1 MFVPL
6 RDVNPTRTF
15 PFISYLLLA
24 SNVVVFVL
32 MVLKLSQG
40 QEAFV
45 NELGLVPARIS
56 HEPIQAV
63 YTVFTS
69 MFMHGGVAHLG
80 SNMLFMH
87 VFADNIEDALGH
99 ARFLAFYLLC
109 GVAAA
114 LAQVAIDPSSTIPMV
129 GASGAIAGVVG
140 AYLAL
145 YPRAP
150 IVTFNSIFPLWFV
163 IGLFPVVPAWLVAGE
178 FFIAN
183 LLQGIGSLGL
193 QIQGGIAF
201 FAHLGGFVCGL
212 VLGRLW
218 TRRRAE
224 VSPWHGFRRTRYD
237 RSRRSRRW

>member
-1 MFVPL
+1 MFFPL
-6 RDVNPTRTF
+6 RDINPTRSF
-15 PFISYLLLA
+15 PFVSYLLLV
-24 SNVVVFVL
+24 SNIAAFGWMLLNV
-32 MVLKLSQG
+32 SQG

-45 NELGLVPARIS
+45 RELGLVPARIVRD
-56 HEPIQAV
+56 PLPAA
-63 YTVFTS
+63 YTVVTS
-69 MFMHGGVAHLG
+69 MFMHGSVAHLG

-109 GVAAA
+109 GLAAA
-114 LAQVAIDPSSTIPMV
+114 LAQIGVDPQSTVPMV

-150 IVTFNSIFPLWFV
+150 IVTFNSVFPLWFV
-163 IGLFPVVPAWLVAGE
+163 MGLFPVVPAWLVAGE

-218 TRRRAE
+218 ATRRRD
-224 VSPWHGFRRTRYD
+224 VSPWQGVRRARYP
-237 RSRRSRRW
+237 RSRRRQ

>member
-1 MFVPL
+1 MFLPL

-15 PFISYLLLA
+15 PFISYSLLV
-24 SNVVVFVL
+24 SNVVAFVL
-32 MVLKLSQG
+32 MVLSISEG
-40 QEAFV
+40 QEAFIS
-45 NELGLVPARIS
+45 ELGLIPARITR
-56 HEPIQAV
+56 EPLEAA
-63 YTVFTS
+63 YTVITS
-69 MFMHGGVAHLG
+69 MFMHGGLAHLG

-99 ARFLAFYLLC
+99 GRFLAFYLLC
-109 GVAAA
+109 GFAAA
-114 LAQVAIDPSSTIPMV
+114 LAQIGIDPASTIPMV

-163 IGLFPVVPAWLVAGE
+163 IGIFPVVPAWLVAGE
-178 FFIAN
+178 FFIMN

-218 TRRRAE
+218 TKRRSS

-237 RSRRSRRW
+237 RPRRTRP

>member
-1 MFVPL
+1 MFIPL
-6 RDVNPTRTF
+6 RDINPTRSF
-15 PFISYLLLA
+15 PFFSYLLLA
-24 SNVVVFVL
+24 SNVLVFVL
-32 MVLKLSQG
+32 MALNVTQG

-56 HEPIQAV
+56 REPVLAAH
-63 YTVFTS
+63 TVFTS
-69 MFMHGGVAHLG
+69 MFMHGSLGHLG
-80 SNMLFMH
+80 SNMLFMY

-114 LAQVAIDPSSTIPMV
+114 LAQIGMDPDSMIPMV

-163 IGLFPVVPAWLVAGE
+163 MGLFPVVPAWLVAGE

-183 LLQGIGSLGL
+183 LLQGLGSWGL

-218 TRRRAE
+218 ATRRPD
-224 VSPWHGFRRTRYD
+224 VSPWHGFRRTRYG
-237 RSRRSRRW
+237 RPRRSRRW

>member
-1 MFVPL
+1 MFFPL

-15 PFISYLLLA
+15 PFVSYLLLVA
-24 SNVVVFVL
+24 NIVAFVL
-32 MVLKLSQG
+32 MLLHVSQG
-40 QEAFV
+40 EAAFV
-45 NELGLVPARIS
+45 NELGLVPARITR
-56 HEPIQAV
+56 EPVAAA
-63 YTVFTS
+63 YTVLTS
-69 MFMHGGVAHLG
+69 MFMHGSVAHLG

-99 ARFLAFYLLC
+99 VRFLVFYLLC

-114 LAQVAIDPSSTIPMV
+114 LAQVGIDPNSAVPMV
-129 GASGAIAGVVG
+129 GASGAIAGVIG
-140 AYLAL
+140 AYLVL

-150 IVTFNSIFPLWFV
+150 IVTFNSVFPLWFV
-163 IGLFPVVPAWLVAGE
+163 MGLFPVVPAWLVAGE

-212 VLGRLW
+212 ILGRLW
-218 TRRRAE
+218 ASRRPDVR
-224 VSPWHGFRRTRYD
+224 PWHGFRRTRYD
-237 RSRRSRRW
+237 RQRRSRR